1 MKPTPEDIAQAF
13 VESCQGLP
21 PEQFPQ
27 VCDAVLSLLDS
38 LGLSSAIRTFP
49 RLVRAA
55 WMRSGGAIPATFTSA
70 TGALGSERAEIV
82 SSLEQALKRTI
93 DVEEAADPRL
103 IGGIRVRVGDER
115 FDATL
120 RGALDRLT
128 ADLLL
133 PVSAAAVS

>member
-1 MKPTPEDIAQAF
+1 MKPSPQDIAQAF
-13 VESCQGLP
+13 VESCRELP
-21 PEQFPQ
+21 PEQFPRA
-27 VCDAVLSLLDS
+27 CDAALSLLET
-38 LGLSSAIRTFP
+38 LGHSSAIRTFP
-49 RLVRAA
+49 RLVHAA
-55 WMRSGGAIPATFTSA
+55 WMQGGGAIPAMLTSK
-70 TGALGSERAEIV
+70 TGSLGSEKAEII
-82 SSLEQALKRTI
+82 SSLEQALRRTV

-133 PVSAAAVS
+133 PVSAAIAR